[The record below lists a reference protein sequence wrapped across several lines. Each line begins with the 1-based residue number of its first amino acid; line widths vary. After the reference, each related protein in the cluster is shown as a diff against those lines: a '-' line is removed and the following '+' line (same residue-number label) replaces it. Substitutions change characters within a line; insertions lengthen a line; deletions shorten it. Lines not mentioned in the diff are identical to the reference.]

1 MELFRK
7 TKLLEEK
14 INLFLNNIIHGGELL
29 TLALNCYFKSG
40 VKTKFIH
47 LKEKVSS
54 LEAENDSL
62 RRDVENR
69 LYAHLLLPYM
79 RSDILCMIEGCDKI
93 INKYETDL
101 ILISV
106 EQPKIP
112 TEIQDRL
119 SHMIVT
125 NVQCVGALMNG
136 MKAAIAG
143 KSATNV
149 IRDVSVLEHQVDL
162 QAMELKKIVFQDL
175 KLPLARQ
182 LQLKEFIYSIEKISD
197 MAEDMADVLS
207 VFMVKHAI

>member
-1 MELFRK
+1 MELFHK
-7 TKLLEEK
+7 TELLEEK
-14 INLFLNNIIHGGELL
+14 INTFLNNIIHGGELL

-40 VKTKFIH
+40 TKAKFIH
-47 LKEKVSS
+47 LKEKVSA

-62 RRDVENR
+62 RRDVENQ
-69 LYAHLLLPYM
+69 LYAHLLMPDM
-79 RSDILCMIEGCDKI
+79 RSDILGLIEGCDKI

-106 EQPKIP
+106 EQPRIP
-112 TEIQDRL
+112 PEIQPKL

-125 NVQCVGALMNG
+125 NIQCVDALINSI
-136 MKAAIAG
+136 KAAIAG
-143 KSATNV
+143 KSAAN
-149 IRDVSVLEHQVDL
+149 IIQDVSLLEHQVDL
-162 QAMELKKIVFQDL
+162 QAVELKKIVFQDL

>member
-1 MELFRK
+1 MELFHQ

-14 INLFLNNIIHGGELL
+14 INTFLNNIIHGGELL

-40 VKTKFIH
+40 INSKFLH
-47 LKEKVSS
+47 LKDKVSS
-54 LEAENDSL
+54 LEAENDAL
-62 RRDVENR
+62 RRDVENQ
-69 LYAHLLLPYM
+69 LYAHLILPDM
-79 RSDILCMIEGCDKI
+79 RSDILALIEGCDKI

-112 TEIQDRL
+112 QEIQKQL

-125 NVQCVGALMNG
+125 NIQCVGALM
-136 MKAAIAG
+136 KHVKDAIAG
-143 KSATNV
+143 KAETTG
-149 IRDVSVLEHQVDL
+149 ITDVSLLEHQVDL
-162 QAMELKKIVFQDL
+162 QAMDLKKTVFQDL

-197 MAEDMADVLS
+197 MAEDMADSLS
-207 VFMVKHAI
+207 VFMVKHVL